1 MTQGEIVRTSVVVF
15 KPNVPKS
22 PTIAGRHT
30 YSVNERAELI
40 QSKRMSKFSTFTFL
54 HCWVLLTDSFAF
66 SGLLDMLELFR
77 FSGEFILLDPFGH
90 WKDWKEKKKKKTQK
104 CFVIAAGVCLLSERK
119 FKVRTS
125 LCSADILT
133 RSTSFSIYFTVK

>member
-1 MTQGEIVRTSVVVF
+1 MTQGEIVRTSAVVVF
-15 KPNVPKS
+15 KPIVPKS

-66 SGLLDMLELFR
+66 SGCWTCWNCLDFQGNSYYLTLLVTER
-77 FSGEFILLDPFGH
+77 
-90 WKDWKEKKKKKTQK
+90 KKKNKKHK
-104 CFVIAAGVCLLSERK
+104 NAS
-119 FKVRTS
+119 
-125 LCSADILT
+125 
-133 RSTSFSIYFTVK
+133 